1 MTKEEQL
8 RQEAEKFART
18 EMSHPNEYG
27 MYYCTFL
34 KVAEPREKRIA
45 ELEDK
50 LANADYQL
58 EGRDNEIRE
67 LEAQIEKMKW
77 HKVSDNDLPKDRHN
91 VYVVYLNGDYQLE
104 KTIASFRHKY
114 WVINGL
120 KTECEII
127 AWCELP
133 KWEIKEK

>member
-1 MTKEEQL
+1 MSQEEQK
-8 RQEAEKFART
+8 EKY
-18 EMSHPNEYG
+18 S
-27 MYYCTFL
+27 TFISDVSEILGLGKPIDIL
-34 KVAEPREKRIA
+34 KLCMVTDRFFKPLQNQVK
-45 ELEDK
+45 
-50 LANADYQL
+50 
-58 EGRDNEIRE
+58 E

-77 HKVSDNDLPKDRHN
+77 HKVSDGDLPKDRHN
-91 VYVVYLNGDYQLE
+91 VYVVYLNGNYQLE

>member
-1 MTKEEQL
+1 MT
-8 RQEAEKFART
+8 
-18 EMSHPNEYG
+18 NEYG
-27 MYYCTFL
+27 FEIPLVSEEECKL
-34 KVAEPREKRIA
+34 QERIE
-45 ELEDK
+45 ELEAQIEELKIK
-50 LANADYQL
+50 LSTYEGAIGCSDCIEL
-58 EGRDNEIRE
+58 EKKNKE

-77 HKVSDNDLPKDRHN
+77 HKVADGDLPKDRHN

-114 WVINGL
+114 WVFNGL

>member
-1 MTKEEQL
+1 MTKEELIKLSRKNLKKSKQDSL
-8 RQEAEKFART
+8 CKCYDEAFIKGYELSK
-18 EMSHPNEYG
+18 
-27 MYYCTFL
+27 
-34 KVAEPREKRIA
+34 KRIA
-45 ELEDK
+45 
-50 LANADYQL
+50 
-58 EGRDNEIRE
+58 E

-77 HKVSDNDLPKDRHN
+77 HKVADGDLPKDRHN
-91 VYVVYLNGDYQLE
+91 VYVVYLNGYYQLQ

-114 WVINGL
+114 WVFNGL